1 MKNFWS
7 VLLIRALAAGGV
19 QAEVFV
25 EDWAEALNREVYHGQ
40 IGVKTATGVADI
52 LTPTEVVGV
61 CSLKGAPDKIILLSR
76 MADDLKLRATVIVIL
91 DEGDKLD
98 RLDPIREQARK
109 RPGVLPAAPDPHR
122 VGPHRLPAGHSQDLG
137 QIRFDNF
144 EHRNRFCCR

>member
-7 VLLIRALAAGGV
+7 VLLIWALAAGGV

-98 RLDPIREQARK
+98 RLDPIREQARNA
-109 RPGVLPAAPDPHR
+109 RVSFQLAQTLIASAPT
-122 VGPHRLPAGHSQDLG
+122 GYQQATAKT
-137 QIRFDNF
+137 
-144 EHRNRFCCR
+144 